1 MKKLKMLAV
10 ALGTV
15 VVTSSALAVPT
26 LTIWDANVTTT
37 VAAVSG
43 IATYG
48 NVAFDGQWSVVIST
62 AETKPALGSALN
74 PAMDLN
80 VQATSLGAAAPAN
93 NLHVSW
99 SDNAF
104 GPFNADIQAQ
114 LSGHVVSG
122 TGATVQYDTYYSAA
136 NGLSTGGA
144 LAGSL
149 YTTSGLVAPSLAT
162 KGYASVQNGVNI
174 NNSAFGVTELLTIT
188 SAPGGSYSLD
198 ASLNGVPDGGT
209 TVMLL
214 GAALSGLAILRR
226 KMA

>member
-1 MKKLKMLAV
+1 
-10 ALGTV
+10 V

-43 IATYG
+43 IASYLNT
-48 NVAFDGQWSVVIST
+48 AFDGQWSVVIST
-62 AETKPALGSALN
+62 GETKPALGSALN

-80 VQATSLGAAAPAN
+80 VQATSLGAAAPLN

-104 GPFNADIQAQ
+104 GPFNAQIQAQ
-114 LSGHVVSG
+114 LSGHVVTGTGSTVLYNTYYDSANGPVSASG
-122 TGATVQYDTYYSAA
+122 TIA
-136 NGLSTGGA
+136 GLQ
-144 LAGSL
+144 
-149 YTTSGLVAPSLAT
+149 YTTSGLLAAPT
-162 KGYASVQNGVNI
+162 YASVQSGVNI
-174 NNSAFGVTELLTIT
+174 NNSAFGLTELLTIT
-188 SAPGGSYSLD
+188 SVPGGSYSLD
-198 ASLNGVPDGGT
+198 ASLNGIPDGGT

>member
-26 LTIWDANVTTT
+26 LTIWDANSTTT
-37 VAAVSG
+37 VAAVGG
-43 IATYG
+43 IATYA
-48 NVAFDGQWSVVIST
+48 NAAFDAGQWSIVIST
-62 AETKPALGSALN
+62 GETKPALGSALN

-80 VQATSLGAAAPAN
+80 VQATSLGGGR
-93 NLHVSW
+93 NLNVSW

-104 GPFNADIQAQ
+104 GPFNSAIGAKLTGQ
-114 LSGHVVSG
+114 VVSG
-122 TGATVQYDTYYSAA
+122 TGSTVLYNTYYDTANTVSAGGTI
-136 NGLSTGGA
+136 NGTA
-144 LAGSL
+144 TQ
-149 YTTSGLVAPSLAT
+149 YTTSGLLAAPTYFNSVNGAT
-162 KGYASVQNGVNI
+162 I
-174 NNSAFGVTELLTIT
+174 NNSAFGLTELLTIT
-188 SAPGGSYSLD
+188 SVPGGSYSLD
-198 ASLNGVPDGGT
+198 ASLNGIPDGGT

>member
-43 IATYG
+43 IASYLNT
-48 NVAFDGQWSVVIST
+48 AFDGQWSVVIST
-62 AETKPALGSALN
+62 GETKPALGSALN

-144 LAGSL
+144 LAGSV
-149 YTTSGLVAPSLAT
+149 YTTSGLLAAPT
-162 KGYASVQNGVNI
+162 YANAQNGVNI
-174 NNSAFGVTELLTIT
+174 NNSAFGLTELLTIT

-198 ASLNGVPDGGT
+198 ASLQGIPDGGT

>member
-26 LTIWDANVTTT
+26 LTIWDATLTTT
-37 VAAVSG
+37 VAASGG
-43 IATYG
+43 IATYA
-48 NVAFDGQWSVVIST
+48 NASFDGQWSVVIST
-62 AETKPALGSALN
+62 GETKPALGSAIA

-80 VQATSLGAAAPAN
+80 IQATSLGGGRDLN
-93 NLHVSW
+93 VSW

-104 GPFNADIQAQ
+104 GPFNNKIGAT

-122 TGATVQYDTYYSAA
+122 TGSTVLYNTYYDPA
-136 NGLSTGGA
+136 NGVSTGGTI
-144 LAGSL
+144 AGGPTP
-149 YTTSGLVAPSLAT
+149 YTTSGLLAPSTYSSFQGGAT
-162 KGYASVQNGVNI
+162 I
-174 NNSAFGVTELLTIT
+174 NNSAFGLTELLTIT
-188 SAPGGSYSLD
+188 SVPGGSYSLD
-198 ASLNGVPDGGT
+198 ASLSGVPDGGT

>member
-26 LTIWDANVTTT
+26 LTIWDANSTTT
-37 VAAVSG
+37 VAAVGG
-43 IATYG
+43 IATYA
-48 NVAFDGQWSVVIST
+48 NSAFDAGQWSIVIST
-62 AETKPALGSALN
+62 GETKPALGSAIA

-80 VQATSLGAAAPAN
+80 VQATSLGGGRDLN
-93 NLHVSW
+93 VSW

-104 GPFNADIQAQ
+104 GPVNNIKIGAQ
-114 LSGHVVSG
+114 LSGHVVTG
-122 TGATVQYDTYYSAA
+122 TGSTVLYNTYYDAA
-136 NGLSTGGA
+136 NGPVSTGGTI
-144 LAGSL
+144 AGL
-149 YTTSGLVAPSLAT
+149 QYTTSGLLAPPT
-162 KGYASVQNGVNI
+162 YASVQAGATI
-174 NNSAFGVTELLTIT
+174 NNSAFGLTELLTIT
-188 SAPGGSYSLD
+188 SVPGGSYSLD
-198 ASLNGVPDGGT
+198 ASLNGIPDGGT

>member
-26 LTIWDANVTTT
+26 LTIWDATLTTT
-37 VAAVSG
+37 VAASGG
-43 IATYG
+43 IATYA
-48 NVAFDGQWSVVIST
+48 NASFDGQWSVVIST
-62 AETKPALGSALN
+62 GETKPALGSAIA

-93 NLHVSW
+93 NLNVSW

-104 GPFNADIQAQ
+104 GPFNSKLGAQ
-114 LSGHVVSG
+114 LSGHVVTG
-122 TGATVQYDTYYSAA
+122 TGSTVLYNTYYDAA
-136 NGLSTGGA
+136 NGPVSTGGTI
-144 LAGSL
+144 AGGPTP
-149 YTTSGLVAPSLAT
+149 YTTSGLLAPSTYSSFQGGAT
-162 KGYASVQNGVNI
+162 I
-174 NNSAFGVTELLTIT
+174 NNSAFGLTELLTIT
-188 SAPGGSYSLD
+188 SVPGGSYSLD
-198 ASLNGVPDGGT
+198 ASLSGIPDGGT

>member
-26 LTIWDANVTTT
+26 LTIWDANSTTT
-37 VAAVSG
+37 VAAVGG
-43 IATYG
+43 IATYA
-48 NVAFDGQWSVVIST
+48 NSAFDAGQWSIVIST
-62 AETKPALGSALN
+62 GETKPALGSALN

-80 VQATSLGAAAPAN
+80 VQATSLGGGR
-93 NLHVSW
+93 NLNVSW

-104 GPFNADIQAQ
+104 GPFNAQIQAQ
-114 LSGHVVSG
+114 LSGHVVTGTGSTVLYNTYYDSANGPVSASG
-122 TGATVQYDTYYSAA
+122 TIA
-136 NGLSTGGA
+136 GLQ
-144 LAGSL
+144 
-149 YTTSGLVAPSLAT
+149 YTTSGLLAPPT
-162 KGYASVQNGVNI
+162 YANVQNGVNI
-174 NNSAFGVTELLTIT
+174 NNSAFGLTELLTIT
-188 SAPGGSYSLD
+188 SVPGGSYSLD
-198 ASLNGVPDGGT
+198 ASLNGIPDGGT

>member
-62 AETKPALGSALN
+62 AETKPAIGSALA
-74 PAMDLN
+74 PVMDLS
-80 VQATSLGAAAPAN
+80 VQATSLGGGR
-93 NLHVSW
+93 NLNVSW

-144 LAGSL
+144 LAGSV
-149 YTTSGLVAPSLAT
+149 YTTSGLLAAPT
-162 KGYASVQNGVNI
+162 YANAQNGVNI
-174 NNSAFGVTELLTIT
+174 NNSAFGLTELLTIT